1 MNILLFQTDIS
12 QRIHNLKL
20 LMLIRK
26 ILQKGTDADVELL
39 KLSRFEIP
47 QFNEEDALLD
57 FIPEDIKRMN
67 THFLSSDAMIIATT
81 QCAGSMSG
89 VFKNIIDWMSHL
101 NPSGL
106 KRKHILLVNSDIQNK
121 SAIDALAQTKFS
133 LEALENFIYPRTIL
147 IDKANDKFDELGN
160 LIDKN
165 VLENVKSVLIS
176 FIIFCQRAGLNHPR
190 YWATY

>member
-26 ILQKGTDADVELL
+26 ILQKSTDANVEFF
-39 KLSRFEIP
+39 KLAKFNIP
-47 QFNEEDALLD
+47 LFNEEEADLN
-57 FIPEDIKRMN
+57 FIPEDIERIN

-81 QCAGSMSG
+81 QSAGSMSG
-89 VFKNIIDWMSHL
+89 VFKNLIDWLSHL

-121 SAIDALAQTKFS
+121 ATVDALNHTKFS
-133 LEALENFIYPRTIL
+133 LEVLENYIYPKSII
-147 IDKANDKFDELGN
+147 IDKANEKFDELGN
-160 LIDKN
+160 VLDKM
-165 VLENVKSVLIS
+165 VLENIKSVLVS
-176 FIIFCQRAGLNHPR
+176 FIIFCQRSGLNHPR